1 MGRIAELRR
10 QAQRRTS
17 NVYDTLFT
25 RRISIYLTAV
35 LHPLGVSA
43 NAVSSFSWFVTI
55 ASCALIGLGAGWQVY
70 AGVAGVHLFAVLDSV
85 DGELA
90 RLRKT
95 FSLKGLFLEDLCAF
109 TMINGMFLAL
119 GGYLART
126 MGELWPLALAVVT
139 VAFGR
144 NAMQVARRAV
154 LKSVATRR
162 PVETEVSGR
171 GAEAARAPAVFASVR
186 GFVEHHLLHFTNMW
200 IITTTL
206 ILVEELG
213 GYHHLHLVLYAFC
226 FFAVAVLLKEL
237 AAITTFVFTG
247 ALERQCL
254 DVYERA
260 RTLPTEPVDGLDLAG
275 DGGAT

>member
-17 NVYDTLFT
+17 NVYDTWFT
-25 RRISIYLTAV
+25 RRVSIYITAV
-35 LHPLGVSA
+35 LYPFGVSA
-43 NAVSSFSWFVTI
+43 NAVSGFSWFVTL
-55 ASCALIGLGAGWQVY
+55 ASCAMIGLGAGWQVY

-126 MGELWPLALAVVT
+126 TGELWPLALAVVT

-162 PVETEVSGR
+162 PVV
-171 GAEAARAPAVFASVR
+171 AEASRSGEIVRAPAVLASVR

-206 ILVEELG
+206 ILIEEVG
-213 GYHHLHLVLYAFC
+213 GYHHVHLVLYAFC
-226 FFAVAVLLKEL
+226 FFAAAVLLKEL
-237 AAITTFVFTG
+237 AAIATFVFTG

-254 DVYERA
+254 DVYESA

>member
-17 NVYDTLFT
+17 NLYDTWFT
-25 RRISIYLTAV
+25 RRVSIYITAV

-43 NAVSSFSWFVTI
+43 NAVSGFGWFV
-55 ASCALIGLGAGWQVY
+55 AVAACSLIGLGSGWQVL
-70 AGVAGVHLFAVLDSV
+70 AGVACVHLFAVLDSV

-95 FSLKGLFLEDLCAF
+95 FSLKGLFLEDLCAY

-119 GGYLART
+119 GGYLLHT
-126 MGELWPLALAVVT
+126 MHEGWPLAVAVVI

-144 NAMQVARRAV
+144 NAMQVARRAM
-154 LKSVATRR
+154 LKSIATRR
-162 PVETEVSGR
+162 PVSAAPPGTAPAQTGR
-171 GAEAARAPAVFASVR
+171 GAVAKLR

-213 GYHHLHLVLYAFC
+213 GRHDLHLVLYAFC
-226 FFAVAVLLKEL
+226 LFAAAVLLKEL
-237 AAITTFVFTG
+237 AAIATFVFTG
-247 ALERQCL
+247 ALEKQCL
-254 DVYERA
+254 EVYDQA
-260 RTLPTEPVDGLDLAG
+260 RILPTEPVDGLDLAK
-275 DGGAT
+275 D